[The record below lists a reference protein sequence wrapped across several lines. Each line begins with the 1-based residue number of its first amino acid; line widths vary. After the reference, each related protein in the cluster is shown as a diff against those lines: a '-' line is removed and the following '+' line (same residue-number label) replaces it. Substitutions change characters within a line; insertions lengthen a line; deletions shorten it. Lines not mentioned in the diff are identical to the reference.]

1 MTKYGYTS
9 GFLKDSISKEDDF
22 EHQATILLKMGIPY
36 DHCFADVFR
45 NNHNKDRYQL
55 RKFLTSTAKEGDI
68 LVVPSLTNLYSN
80 IRELCHLMYMVE
92 DTGIIIRSSDM
103 ELSDDSDSSD
113 WIIASQLAHLDYVN
127 YLRKKSTLKAI
138 KKKKYQSTLN
148 TGGRNKRIITP
159 QYLQAYEYLQFHTYN
174 ETQSKFHLS
183 RSTLYR
189 IKKQITNKNQH
200 HTTVQSYDTD
210 RGDNHEIQRIN
221 ILD

>member
-55 RKFLTSTAKEGDI
+55 RKFLTSAAKEGDI

-92 DTGIIIRSSDM
+92 DTGIIIQSNDM
-103 ELSDDSDSSD
+103 DLSDESDSSD
-113 WIIASQLAHLDYVN
+113 WILASQLAHLDYVN
-127 YLRKKSTLKAI
+127 YLRKKSTLKTI
-138 KKKKYQSTLN
+138 KKKKYQAKLN

-159 QYLQAYEYLQFHTYN
+159 KYLQAYKYLQKHTYN
-174 ETQSKFHLS
+174 ETQKKFQLSK
-183 RSTLYR
+183 STLYR
-189 IKKQITNKNQH
+189 IKKQITNKNQQLH
-200 HTTVQSYDTD
+200 NTIQSYDSD
-210 RGDNHEIQRIN
+210 RGDAHEI
-221 ILD
+221 